1 MGSNQQKSNK
11 NEILIDNFGEKE
23 KIELE
28 MNIFLIT
35 EINSQNLF
43 KKLIGMTNNEE
54 NIEIN
59 RERPIE
65 HKSYSK
71 LKFTYLQKEEN
82 EHLLYFSFGK
92 IKLERE
98 ETFTNKDVF
107 IIRLTRYDEFTIK
120 NYIKIFIE

>member
-43 KKLIGMTNNEE
+43 KKLIGMNNNEE
-54 NIEIN
+54 
-59 RERPIE
+59 
-65 HKSYSK
+65 KY
-71 LKFTYLQKEEN
+71 
-82 EHLLYFSFGK
+82 
-92 IKLERE
+92 
-98 ETFTNKDVF
+98 
-107 IIRLTRYDEFTIK
+107 
-120 NYIKIFIE
+120 

>member
-11 NEILIDNFGEKE
+11 KEILIDNFGEKE

-43 KKLIGMTNNEE
+43 KKLIGMNNNEE

-59 RERPIE
+59 IERPIE
-65 HKSYSK
+65 QNHI
-71 LKFTYLQKEEN
+71 LN
-82 EHLLYFSFGK
+82 
-92 IKLERE
+92 
-98 ETFTNKDVF
+98 
-107 IIRLTRYDEFTIK
+107 
-120 NYIKIFIE
+120 